1 MYTICP
7 LSGAAPRSSYLV
19 VNVALYRG
27 RGSHRGVL
35 RGAVGRAV
43 PILESL
49 LGSESLVPAVQGAA
63 NPRGGTCSSTADTSR
78 FWWFGNERPV
88 PAAGRLFVA
97 LYCL

>member
-1 MYTICP
+1 MHAEYRIFVYMYTICP

-63 NPRGGTCSSTADTSR
+63 NPPWWYMFVHRG
-78 FWWFGNERPV
+78 
-88 PAAGRLFVA
+88 
-97 LYCL
+97 Y